1 MIAPDGLA
9 PVAWKNGG
17 GVTREIARPDRGG
30 APVWRLSLAD
40 VDRDG
45 PFSRFPGLARILT
58 VVAGAGMVLETR
70 TGPIRAMPGVPVA
83 FSGDLAVEGRLLDG
97 PVRNLNLIFDP
108 ARIAARVRPLT
119 GPADLTLDPRDG
131 GAAGLYV
138 LDGTATADDG
148 APVPPGCVALC
159 RDGRAPVRLSSNAR
173 ALRLDLAPVHG
184 PPHNDASSEDIAAR

>member
-1 MIAPDGLA
+1 MIAPGGLA

-17 GVTREIARPDRGG
+17 GVTREIARLKEGG
-30 APVWRLSLAD
+30 VPVWRLSLAD

-58 VVAGAGMVLETR
+58 VVAGAGMILETR
-70 TGPIRAMPGVPVA
+70 TGPIRALPGVPVA

-108 ARIAARVRPLT
+108 ARIKARVRPLT
-119 GPADLTLDPRDG
+119 GPDDLTLDPRDG

-138 LDGTATADDG
+138 LDGTVTAGDG
-148 APVPPGCVALC
+148 APVPPGSVALC
-159 RDGRAPVRLSSNAR
+159 RDGRTPVRLSSNAR
-173 ALRLDLAPVHG
+173 ALRLDLAPVH
-184 PPHNDASSEDIAAR
+184 NDASSEDIAAR